1 MTSKA
6 KFDSGRVVITRG
18 IEQVCCEHSTSIQ
31 QCLKRHLQGD
41 WGDSCQSDAALND
54 AALENE
60 SGRVLSSYT
69 IGSSKIWII
78 TDGVSKTCSYST
90 TILLPCEY

>member
-1 MTSKA
+1 
-6 KFDSGRVVITRG
+6 
-18 IEQVCCEHSTSIQ
+18 
-31 QCLKRHLQGD
+31 
-41 WGDSCQSDAALND
+41 ALND